1 MTQRNC
7 KATVRLTESEHRH
20 LKKRA
25 EQFGLSAEALIRSLI
40 MGLEV
45 KPIPPEKIAELLL
58 RMSAIGN
65 SINLIARDTNITG
78 HVEKEDI
85 DAIKTML
92 EQLLRQ
98 IKSIKYES
106 K

>member
-20 LKKRA
+20 LKKQA

-45 KPIPPEKIAELLL
+45 KPIPPEKLAELLL
-58 RMSAIGN
+58 RTSAIGK
-65 SINLIARDTNITG
+65 SINLIARDANITG
-78 HVEKEDI
+78 RAEKEDI
-85 DAIKTML
+85 DAIKAML
-92 EQLLRQ
+92 EQLSHQ
-98 IKSIKYES
+98 IKNIKFES
-106 K
+106 Q